1 MLETLNNVIVEAMD
15 YVFGWM
21 LFLPR
26 DVMLFA
32 VAILTS
38 AALTFARIW
47 TTDQD
52 WLRRAADDKKRL
64 AQLLKQAKR
73 GKDKEAKQRHKL
85 VINTIKIR
93 SLRFEGKPLLVAIV
107 PVALLGTWAWTRIAY
122 VPPRAGETIEV
133 RAYLPTSAIG
143 GRAHIVPVKG
153 LESDGGWTQ
162 RVVPDT
168 YPQPKTAWERMN
180 RKVTD
185 FCGMTP
191 PLEGVAIWKLKSKD
205 PQGRY
210 RLKIRY
216 GGRTYGK
223 DLLVGGRHYAS
234 ALDIPAAGPVQA
246 IELAMK
252 PVRLFGVVGDLL
264 FVPGW
269 ILAYLLIAIPFVFI
283 LRPVFK
289 IY

>member
-21 LFLPR
+21 LLLPR

-38 AALTFARIW
+38 AALTFVRIW

-52 WLRRAADDKKRL
+52 WLGRAAADKKRL
-64 AQLLKQAKR
+64 GQLLKQAKR
-73 GKDKEAKQRHKL
+73 DKDKDAKQRHKL
-85 VINTIKIR
+85 MVNMIKIR

-107 PVALLGTWAWTRIAY
+107 PVALLGTWAFGRIAY
-122 VPPRAGETIEV
+122 VPPQAGETIEV

-153 LESDGGWTQ
+153 LESEGGWTQ
-162 RVVPDT
+162 RVVADT
-168 YPQPKTAWERMN
+168 YPEPQTAWERMN
-180 RKVTD
+180 RKLTD
-185 FCGMTP
+185 WCGMNP
-191 PLEGVAIWKLKSKD
+191 PLEGVAVWKLKA
-205 PQGRY
+205 PQAAGRY

-216 GGRTYGK
+216 AGRTYGK
-223 DLLVGGRHYAS
+223 DLLVGSRHYAS
-234 ALDIPAAGPVQA
+234 ALDIPAGGPVQA

-252 PVRLFGVVGDLL
+252 PVRLFGFVGDLL
-264 FVPGW
+264 FIPGW

-283 LRPVFK
+283 LRPIFK